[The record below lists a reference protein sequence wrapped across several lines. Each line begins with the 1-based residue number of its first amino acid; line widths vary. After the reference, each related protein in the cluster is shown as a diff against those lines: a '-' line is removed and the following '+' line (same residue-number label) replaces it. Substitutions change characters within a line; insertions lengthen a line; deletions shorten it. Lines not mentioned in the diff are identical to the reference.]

1 MHRIVTDE
9 LTLTLTLTLTL
20 SITITTRAIGLSYPQ
35 TYSYP

>member
-9 LTLTLTLTLTL
+9 LTLTLTLTLTI
-20 SITITTRAIGLSYPQ
+20 SITTRAIGLSYPQ